1 MPPIQDNGL
10 RRVYCQIPLPFWMMI
25 GKVFCLTSSVCDHL
39 FGEQIVRLHTLIIEK
54 KHPWKSTISHP
65 KKSHHIG
72 KTHGKKYMCPRCL
85 NHFVWVWMSLKT
97 NIGQQK
103 KLETPQKIPKK
114 VANGGNG
121 NGGKSPRLQLK
132 LCPPRY
138 RCTRWQ
144 KVRKTPRVRCNPH
157 DVSPVQRVHL
167 PFLKVRSEDS
177 RLPKKQALTQKGY
190 GFPIWNSGC
199 LIRDP

>member
-72 KTHGKKYMCPRCL
+72 KTYGKNTCVQGAWIILFGYECP
-85 NHFVWVWMSLKT
+85 LKQK
-97 NIGQQK
+97 IGQQK
-103 KLETPQKIPKK
+103 KLETQ
-114 VANGGNG
+114 
-121 NGGKSPRLQLK
+121 Q
-132 LCPPRY
+132 
-138 RCTRWQ
+138 
-144 KVRKTPRVRCNPH
+144 
-157 DVSPVQRVHL
+157 
-167 PFLKVRSEDS
+167 
-177 RLPKKQALTQKGY
+177 KKQKSCEWRQGQVAKTSAEALPSKVSMHALTKG
-190 GFPIWNSGC
+190 PKNSTGT
-199 LIRDP
+199 L